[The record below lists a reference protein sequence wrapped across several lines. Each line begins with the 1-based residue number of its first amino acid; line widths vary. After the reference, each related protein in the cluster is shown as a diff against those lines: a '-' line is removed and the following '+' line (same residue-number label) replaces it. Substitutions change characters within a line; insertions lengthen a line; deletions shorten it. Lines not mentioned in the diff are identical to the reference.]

1 MLYRVNYHNQNEHV
15 HWRGAI
21 VWICF
26 RHTDNAYFSSDI
38 GPITTALSI
47 CVFVLEN
54 ARKYKHRLFANLLSQ
69 PFIQQ
74 RKQMIRNGKLLCCCL
89 LIFKKKKK
97 KKCESWQIMFCWM
110 KRVSCHQVLAMRW
123 LILFLFVY
131 LWTVLNLMMAETIV
145 EVQF

>member
-74 RKQMIRNGKLLCCCL
+74 RKQMIRNGKFLCCCL

-97 KKCESWQIMFCWM
+97 RNVNPDKSCFAEWRELVAIRYWQWGDSFCF
-110 KRVSCHQVLAMRW
+110 C
-123 LILFLFVY
+123 LFIFGLC
-131 LWTVLNLMMAETIV
+131 
-145 EVQF
+145 